1 MKETR
6 PHSLPTCHFGG
17 SRHFALAE
25 KGASELQGYFGV
37 EAE

>member
-1 MKETR
+1 MKITR

-17 SRHFALAE
+17 SRHFALGE

-37 EAE
+37 AVE